1 VIEVTKWS
9 NSARG
14 EQGAYFLLP
23 ISLRDWFA
31 GMAISPML
39 AARVTIQAYGS
50 HPDVLAQSAY
60 VIADAMLAE
69 REKERP

>member
-1 VIEVTKWS
+1 MTKWS

-14 EQGAYFLLP
+14 EQGAHFLLP
-23 ISLRDWFA
+23 ISLRDLFA

-39 AARVTIQAYGS
+39 VQAYGS
-50 HPDVLAQSAY
+50 RPDVLAQSAY